1 MTNITITNESLHDVT
16 IVSNIFI
23 DYYMSDA
30 NGEYVKTYLYL
41 LRAVTT
47 GEVLSVN
54 SIADKLN
61 YTERDVCRALLFWEK
76 QGILSLSFG
85 ANNTLE
91 GIKLLPIRKPKEMET
106 IMPISKTMSEPS
118 YSDSNVSNRNKQ
130 SAPEKDISHFETAM
144 AYKEP
149 EKHEFTLDEM
159 DSFKKNPDITEIL
172 FIAEQYLGK
181 TLSHTD
187 VHTILYIYDSLKFS
201 AELIEYLIEYC
212 VSHNH
217 KSMRYIE
224 KTALAWAADNI
235 HTVEQAKSISDT
247 YNQNCFAVMKA
258 FGIKNRHPAEI
269 EQKFITT
276 WTSDYGF
283 TLDIITEACNRTIQ
297 AIHSPSFEYADTILK
312 RWQEKGVKHLS
323 DIHTLDTEFQRNKE
337 RHNASAP
344 PANTNNR
351 FLNFEQNS
359 YDFDELERELLNH

>member
-41 LRAVTT
+41 LRAVAT
-47 GEVLSVN
+47 GEVLSVI

-85 ANNTLE
+85 ENNTLE
-91 GIKLLPIRKPKEMET
+91 EIKLLPIRKPENITPM
-106 IMPISKTMSEPS
+106 INSSGTMAEVS
-118 YSDSNVSNRNKQ
+118 YDNVKNQ
-130 SAPEKDISHFETAM
+130 SLPKKDISHFETAM

-159 DSFKKNPDITEIL
+159 DTFKKNPDITEIL

-187 VHTILYIYDSLKFS
+187 INTILYIYDSLKFS

-235 HTVEQAKSISDT
+235 HTVEQAKNSSDT

-276 WTSDYGF
+276 WTSNYGF
-283 TLDIITEACNRTIQ
+283 SLDIITEACNRTIQ

-337 RHNASAP
+337 RRNTSVTP
-344 PANTNNR
+344 SNTNNR

>member
-47 GEVLSVN
+47 GEALSVT

-76 QGILSLSFG
+76 QGILALSFG
-85 ANNTLE
+85 NNNSLE
-91 GIKLLPIRKPKEMET
+91 TIRLLPIRKPENAAAMITIPET
-106 IMPISKTMSEPS
+106 MAKTSYNNVKTPS
-118 YSDSNVSNRNKQ
+118 L
-130 SAPEKDISHFETAM
+130 PEKDISHFQTAM

-159 DSFKKNPDITEIL
+159 DAFKKNPDITEIL

-187 VHTILYIYDSLKFS
+187 INTILYIYDSLKFS
-201 AELIEYLIEYC
+201 TELIEYLIEYC

-235 HTVEQAKSISDT
+235 HTIEQAKNSSDT

-269 EQKFITT
+269 EQKFITA

-297 AIHSPSFEYADTILK
+297 ATHSPSFEYADTILK

-323 DIHTLDTEFQRNKE
+323 DIHTLDTEFQKNKE
-337 RHNASAP
+337 RRNASSTP
-344 PANTNNR
+344 SNTNNR